1 MKCASQLLKINWDD
15 IGWIEAM
22 SDYIMIHTKDK
33 RQLVSSSL
41 KAIEDNL
48 PRKKF
53 LRSHRCC
60 IVNIDKIVAIDDSA
74 IVIDDKTIPRG
85 KAYKTKFLQSIRT
98 I

>member
-1 MKCASQLLKINWDD
+1 VKCASQLLKINWDD

-74 IVIDDKTIPRG
+74 IVIDDKTIPLG
-85 KAYKTKFLQSIRT
+85 KTYKTKILQSIRT